1 MSLCTIT
8 PLANTPRAFA
18 LNSTLYQGSS
28 TAITSVSPAFS
39 LDGPKILPAPNANS
53 YQWWHF
59 DAVGAPATPGSITL
73 TFFSAPE
80 TAFQLGNPSRGNLA
94 VLASASLPNGTIVA
108 SLGVA
113 DISYVLPEKEWSSG
127 DYGAMGG
134 WCGSKSGYVVNVNV
148 TGFVGSLQL
157 KKTAPAHYGCG
168 ISTQTSDATWAPGIY
183 WSNAVPDAE
192 ARASFTFAD
201 GTKLSF
207 DGRGYHDNNWG
218 ISPLFKNMIGE
229 YWGHA
234 ALGPFSIVWSLV
246 IGVDGKNYTSAY
258 VSRNGVVL
266 ASSCQP
272 TDFTMTVQ
280 GGTTFP
286 PTIPTQVKTSS
297 FGLSFVL
304 PNGDGVLDVVVNKL
318 AIAMLGG
325 KGVFIRWTG
334 SAK

>member
-1 MSLCTIT
+1 
-8 PLANTPRAFA
+8 
-18 LNSTLYQGSS
+18 
-28 TAITSVSPAFS
+28 
-39 LDGPKILPAPNANS
+39 
-53 YQWWHF
+53 
-59 DAVGAPATPGSITL
+59 
-73 TFFSAPE
+73 
-80 TAFQLGNPSRGNLA
+80 LGNPSRGNLA

-113 DISYVLPEKEWSSG
+113 DVSYVLPEKEWSSG
-127 DYGAMGG
+127 DYGALGG
-134 WCGSKSGYVVNVNV
+134 WCGSEIEEGAYFQYSFPLNDF
-148 TGFVGSLQL
+148 FVF
-157 KKTAPAHYGCG
+157 KTAPAHYGCG
-168 ISTQTSDATWAPGIY
+168 VSTRTSDATWAPGIY

-207 DGRGYHDNNWG
+207 DGRGYHDSNWG

-234 ALGPFSIVWSLV
+234 ALGPFSVVWSLV

-280 GGTTFP
+280 GGATFP

-334 SAK
+334 SAKGGIRGSNAFDGVAFSESFALLASTPSSTIITSAQTRSSSTFTQSINNIQASAAMFHNLSTLLAVIIAMVV